1 MNFEEIYE
9 KALKE
14 NALEHFFTEE
24 ITRKM
29 KYLCEELV
37 RVNSYMNLT
46 AITDTEGI
54 VYRHIVDC
62 LHVCPYIETGA
73 RVVDV
78 GCGGGFPTLP
88 LAIARGDLD
97 ITSIDSTAKK
107 LEFVKGVA
115 KDLDL
120 RVTTMAARAEDVG
133 NDPLY
138 REKFDFCVSRAV
150 ARLSILNEL
159 CLPLVKVGGTFLPMK
174 GQDHAGEL
182 SEAKNAFK
190 KLGAAFVSDNAFD
203 MDNAGVRSIM
213 VIKKVENTPKNYPRA
228 FAKIKKS
235 PLL

>member
-1 MNFEEIYE
+1 MNFEEIYQ

-14 NALEHFFTEE
+14 SSLEQFFTDE

-37 RVNSYMNLT
+37 RVNTYMNLT

-73 RVVDV
+73 SVADV

-88 LAIARGDLD
+88 IAIARPDLA
-97 ITSIDSTAKK
+97 ITAIDSTAKK
-107 LEFVKGVA
+107 LEFVKSVA
-115 KDLDL
+115 KDLEL
-120 RVTTMAARAEDVG
+120 NVTTLSVRAEELG

-138 REKFDFCVSRAV
+138 REKFDVCVSRAV
-150 ARLSILNEL
+150 ARLSMLNEL
-159 CLPLVKVGGTFLPMK
+159 CLPLVRVGGTFLPMK
-174 GQDHAGEL
+174 GQDHAAEL
-182 SEAKNAFK
+182 LEAKGGIK
-190 KLGAAFVSDNAFD
+190 KLGAELVRDDEFD
-203 MDNAGVRSIM
+203 MENAGTRSIM
-213 VIKKVENTPKNYPRA
+213 VIKKVQNTPKSYPRA

-235 PLL
+235 PLV

>member
-1 MNFEEIYE
+1 MNFEEIYQ

-14 NALEHFFTEE
+14 SSLEQFFTDE

-73 RVVDV
+73 SVADV

-88 LAIARGDLD
+88 IAISRPDLAITA
-97 ITSIDSTAKK
+97 IDSTAKK
-107 LEFVKGVA
+107 LEFVKSVA
-115 KDLDL
+115 KDLGL
-120 RVTTMAARAEDVG
+120 NVTTLSVRAEELG

-138 REKFDFCVSRAV
+138 REKFDVCVSRAV
-150 ARLSILNEL
+150 ARLSMLNEL
-159 CLPLVKVGGTFLPMK
+159 CLPLVRVGGTFLPMK
-174 GQDHAGEL
+174 GQDHAAEL
-182 SEAKNAFK
+182 LEAKGGIK
-190 KLGAAFVSDNAFD
+190 KLGAELVRDDEFD
-203 MDNAGVRSIM
+203 MENVGTRSIM
-213 VIKKVENTPKNYPRA
+213 VIKKVQNTPKSYPRA

-235 PLL
+235 PLV

>member
-1 MNFEEIYE
+1 MNFEEIYQ

-14 NALEHFFTEE
+14 SSLEQFFTDE

-54 VYRHIVDC
+54 VYRHIADC

-73 RVVDV
+73 SVADV

-88 LAIARGDLD
+88 IAIARPDLA
-97 ITSIDSTAKK
+97 ITAIDSTAKK
-107 LEFVKGVA
+107 LDFVKSVA
-115 KDLDL
+115 KDLGL
-120 RVTTMAARAEDVG
+120 NVTTLSVRAEELG

-138 REKFDFCVSRAV
+138 REKFDVCVSRAV
-150 ARLSILNEL
+150 ARLSLLDEL
-159 CLPLVKVGGTFLPMK
+159 CLPLVRVGGTFLPMK
-174 GQDHAGEL
+174 GQDHAAEL
-182 SEAKNAFK
+182 LEAKGGIR
-190 KLGAAFVSDNAFD
+190 KLGAELVRDDEFD
-203 MDNAGVRSIM
+203 MENVGTRSIM
-213 VIKKVENTPKNYPRA
+213 VIKKVQNTPKSYPRA

-235 PLL
+235 PLV